1 MKTPTYSSVTT
12 RMKRLSGRFTSDPVL
27 PLLGWTKVAEAF
39 VTAQWTLL
47 PRWTAY
53 ATVVTVLWVAG
64 VYLYAQVEDV
74 GEALSD
80 AADDGL
86 TDGDDGDSGNGGDAA

>member
-39 VTAQWTLL
+39 VTAKWTLL

-53 ATVVTVLWVAG
+53 AVAVTVLWVAG
-64 VYLYAQVEDV
+64 VHLYAQIEDV

-80 AADDGL
+80 ATDDDL
-86 TDGDDGDSGNGGDAA
+86 TDRDDSGNGGDPA